1 MDPLSRLYVY
11 TPKRQWKRERK
22 MLFLSSCPQPGP
34 MRSLPTE
41 LTTARLV
48 SKAMRHQYRRED
60 SMNPNPKKRNKP
72 KRA

>member
-1 MDPLSRLYVY
+1 VY
-11 TPKRQWKRERK
+11 PQKDKGKEKEK
-22 MLFLSSCPQPGP
+22 MLFPSSCPQPGP
-34 MRSLPTE
+34 IQSLPTE

-60 SMNPNPKKRNKP
+60 SLNPNPKRRNEP